1 MIGGISVMVLYY
13 CVLKRTKGGKGRT
26 FLFPGCYM
34 MVIVLCVMKE
44 DVKGWRLESVRV
56 RNKQTNKQ
64 TNVTHIH
71 GPVAAVNAHTL
82 KASGSVTQ
90 LVSQLL

>member
-1 MIGGISVMVLYY
+1 MEHRAKKTSIV
-13 CVLKRTKGGKGRT
+13 RTVGEWNDLELDVA
-26 FLFPGCYM
+26 F
-34 MVIVLCVMKE
+34 VIVERYSCNEMELSVLN
-44 DVKGWRLESVRV
+44 VSRLTSLRV

>member
-1 MIGGISVMVLYY
+1 MGVLVRVCFDLGFVISV
-13 CVLKRTKGGKGRT
+13 KFGGVMGGR
-26 FLFPGCYM
+26 
-34 MVIVLCVMKE
+34 VI
-44 DVKGWRLESVRV
+44 RV
-56 RNKQTNKQ
+56 RKQTNKQ

-90 LVSQLL
+90 LESQLL

>member
-1 MIGGISVMVLYY
+1 MISISIHVHDKNARAVHAFITQHIL
-13 CVLKRTKGGKGRT
+13 
-26 FLFPGCYM
+26 
-34 MVIVLCVMKE
+34 
-44 DVKGWRLESVRV
+44 SVRV
-56 RNKQTNKQ
+56 RKGTNKQ

-90 LVSQLL
+90 LESQLL

>member
-1 MIGGISVMVLYY
+1 MKFGGVM
-13 CVLKRTKGGKGRT
+13 GGR
-26 FLFPGCYM
+26 
-34 MVIVLCVMKE
+34 VIRVI
-44 DVKGWRLESVRV
+44 RV

>member
-1 MIGGISVMVLYY
+1 MVVGHQCDRDGGRQTSVRWHDVN
-13 CVLKRTKGGKGRT
+13 
-26 FLFPGCYM
+26 
-34 MVIVLCVMKE
+34 E
-44 DVKGWRLESVRV
+44 DHEAVRV
-56 RNKQTNKQ
+56 RKQTNKQ

-90 LVSQLL
+90 LESQLL

>member
-1 MIGGISVMVLYY
+1 MDDLYCAQEMRSLRY
-13 CVLKRTKGGKGRT
+13 
-26 FLFPGCYM
+26 
-34 MVIVLCVMKE
+34 
-44 DVKGWRLESVRV
+44 DDLERKNCAVRVRVRVRV

-90 LVSQLL
+90 LESQLL

>member
-1 MIGGISVMVLYY
+1 MRIDLFGHSFETISEA
-13 CVLKRTKGGKGRT
+13 
-26 FLFPGCYM
+26 LFS
-34 MVIVLCVMKE
+34 
-44 DVKGWRLESVRV
+44 RVRV

>member
-1 MIGGISVMVLYY
+1 MISSSLASNESGTL
-13 CVLKRTKGGKGRT
+13 
-26 FLFPGCYM
+26 
-34 MVIVLCVMKE
+34 VIDVE
-44 DVKGWRLESVRV
+44 DSDPPVDSSEDSNSARSSSGMLSDIPESEI

-90 LVSQLL
+90 LESQLL

>member
-1 MIGGISVMVLYY
+1 MISV
-13 CVLKRTKGGKGRT
+13 KFGGVMGGR
-26 FLFPGCYM
+26 
-34 MVIVLCVMKE
+34 VIRVSRVI
-44 DVKGWRLESVRV
+44 RV
-56 RNKQTNKQ
+56 RKQTNKQ

-90 LVSQLL
+90 LESQLL

>member
-1 MIGGISVMVLYY
+1 MPNLTYVYLGDSAFNSY
-13 CVLKRTKGGKGRT
+13 
-26 FLFPGCYM
+26 
-34 MVIVLCVMKE
+34 E
-44 DVKGWRLESVRV
+44 
-56 RNKQTNKQ
+56 NKQTNKQ

>member
-1 MIGGISVMVLYY
+1 M
-13 CVLKRTKGGKGRT
+13 
-26 FLFPGCYM
+26 LFVCEQYGQWRAVTGWCYP
-34 MVIVLCVMKE
+34 VE
-44 DVKGWRLESVRV
+44 
-56 RNKQTNKQ
+56 QTNKQ

-90 LVSQLL
+90 LESQLL

>member
-1 MIGGISVMVLYY
+1 MEEGMVAIS
-13 CVLKRTKGGKGRT
+13 RS
-26 FLFPGCYM
+26 
-34 MVIVLCVMKE
+34 
-44 DVKGWRLESVRV
+44 DSESALG
-56 RNKQTNKQ
+56 NKQTNKQ

-90 LVSQLL
+90 LESQLL

>member
-1 MIGGISVMVLYY
+1 MGG
-13 CVLKRTKGGKGRT
+13 R
-26 FLFPGCYM
+26 
-34 MVIVLCVMKE
+34 VIRVS
-44 DVKGWRLESVRV
+44 RVRV
-56 RNKQTNKQ
+56 RVRKQTNKQ

-90 LVSQLL
+90 LESQLL

>member
-1 MIGGISVMVLYY
+1 MMVLG
-13 CVLKRTKGGKGRT
+13 VIGENGG
-26 FLFPGCYM
+26 
-34 MVIVLCVMKE
+34 
-44 DVKGWRLESVRV
+44 VREE
-56 RNKQTNKQ
+56 QTNKQ

-90 LVSQLL
+90 LESQLL

>member
-1 MIGGISVMVLYY
+1 MGSAPMI
-13 CVLKRTKGGKGRT
+13 
-26 FLFPGCYM
+26 
-34 MVIVLCVMKE
+34 
-44 DVKGWRLESVRV
+44 RV
-56 RNKQTNKQ
+56 RKQTNKQ

-90 LVSQLL
+90 LESQLL

>member
-1 MIGGISVMVLYY
+1 MTYSDGYKHM
-13 CVLKRTKGGKGRT
+13 
-26 FLFPGCYM
+26 F
-34 MVIVLCVMKE
+34 
-44 DVKGWRLESVRV
+44 W
-56 RNKQTNKQ
+56 NKQTNKQ

-90 LVSQLL
+90 LESQLL

>member
-1 MIGGISVMVLYY
+1 MISV
-13 CVLKRTKGGKGRT
+13 KFGGVMGGR
-26 FLFPGCYM
+26 
-34 MVIVLCVMKE
+34 VIRVIRVR
-44 DVKGWRLESVRV
+44 VIRVIRV

-90 LVSQLL
+90 LESQLL

>member
-1 MIGGISVMVLYY
+1 MNPHAPQ
-13 CVLKRTKGGKGRT
+13 GRST
-26 FLFPGCYM
+26 LLEPFHSTPRPSIPLQTPQFPLQ
-34 MVIVLCVMKE
+34 ILSPKE
-44 DVKGWRLESVRV
+44 
-56 RNKQTNKQ
+56 QTNKQ

-90 LVSQLL
+90 LESQLL

>member
-1 MIGGISVMVLYY
+1 MGIECVWKHRDGNCGGR
-13 CVLKRTKGGKGRT
+13 KRKVGRGRQSKDGREEFKLGKSGGLG
-26 FLFPGCYM
+26 LG
-34 MVIVLCVMKE
+34 
-44 DVKGWRLESVRV
+44 
-56 RNKQTNKQ
+56 NKQTNKQ